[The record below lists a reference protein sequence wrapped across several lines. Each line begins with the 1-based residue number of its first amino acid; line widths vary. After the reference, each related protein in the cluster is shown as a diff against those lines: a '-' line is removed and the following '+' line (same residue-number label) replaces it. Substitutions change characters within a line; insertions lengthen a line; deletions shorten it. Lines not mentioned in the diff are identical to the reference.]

1 MSLSEDDRRH
11 LLRAVALAREH
22 MEAGEGGP
30 FGAVIVRHG
39 QVLAEGWNQVTS
51 SNDPTAH
58 AEVVAI
64 RRACRA
70 VDTFALEGAVLYA
83 SCEPCPMCL
92 AAAYWARLSR
102 VVYASTRDEA
112 AAAGFD
118 DAFIYDEMPKAPDRR
133 LMPMQHAPVEEA
145 RAVFAEWMKKA
156 DRIAY

>member
-1 MSLSEDDRRH
+1 
-11 LLRAVALAREH
+11 
-22 MEAGEGGP
+22 
-30 FGAVIVRHG
+30 
-39 QVLAEGWNQVTS
+39 
-51 SNDPTAH
+51 
-58 AEVVAI
+58 
-64 RRACRA
+64 
-70 VDTFALEGAVLYA
+70 

-133 LMPMQHAPVEEA
+133 LMPMQHTPVEEA